1 VIFEGADR
9 RNVDFY
15 KIILFSFSSEGAIMI
30 QGSWRALVWIGL
42 SELFALSL
50 WFSASVIAPELIEVW
65 NLSSNSEAW
74 LSTSVP
80 IGFVIGALFSS
91 YFGVADRFNP
101 RKVFAV
107 SVFLGAILNA
117 LLILVDYAF
126 FGILLRIL
134 TGITLA
140 GVYPIAVKILSQWFP
155 QKRGFAIGL
164 LIAALTLGSSLPH
177 FVIMFFSSLN
187 WKLVIICTSVL
198 ALLSAI
204 IVTYIL
210 EDAPIM
216 SEKSPFSLKLI
227 KKVVTNKPV
236 MLANYGYFGHMWE
249 LYAMWTWLPAFL
261 TASFSA
267 YSPEFPHWFIAL
279 SSFISIGIAG
289 GIGCVVGGLISDK
302 IGRANLTIISMFISA
317 ICSILIGFTFGQFI
331 WITLIICMIWGMSV
345 ISDSAQFSAAV
356 SEIAEVEYVGT
367 ALTFQMCIGFLITIF
382 SINLIPIIQRIVGWE
397 WVFTILAIGPILGIV
412 FMVKYR
418 RYEINNQ
425 KV

>member
-1 VIFEGADR
+1 MIFEGEDR

-155 QKRGFAIGL
+155 KKRGFAIGI

-418 RYEINNQ
+418 RYEFNNQ
-425 KV
+425 KE

>member
-1 VIFEGADR
+1 VIFEGEDR

-140 GVYPIAVKILSQWFP
+140 GVYPIAVKVLSQWFP
-155 QKRGFAIGL
+155 KKRGFAIGI

-261 TASFSA
+261 SASFSA

-418 RYEINNQ
+418 RYEFNNQ

>member
-1 VIFEGADR
+1 
-9 RNVDFY
+9 
-15 KIILFSFSSEGAIMI
+15 MI

-42 SELFALSL
+42 SVLCALSL
-50 WFSASVIAPELIEVW
+50 WYSTSVIAPELIEVW

-74 LSTSVP
+74 LSSSVP

-101 RKVFAV
+101 RKVFAI
-107 SVFLGAILNA
+107 SAFIGAILNA
-117 LLILVDYAF
+117 LLVIVDSGF

-140 GVYPIAVKILSQWFP
+140 GVYPIAVKILSEWFP
-155 QKRGFAIGL
+155 RKRGLAIGI

-177 FVIMFFSSLN
+177 FIVMFFSSLS
-187 WKLVIICTSVL
+187 WKFVIICSSVL
-198 ALLSAI
+198 ALLSAFVI
-204 IVTYIL
+204 SFIL
-210 EDAPIM
+210 EDAPV
-216 SEKSPFSLKLI
+216 KSKRLPFSLKVI
-227 KKVVTNKPV
+227 KKVVMNKPV

-261 TASFSA
+261 TASFSI
-267 YSPEFPHWFIAL
+267 YSPEIPHWFIAL

-317 ICSILIGFTFGQFI
+317 ICSIIIGFTFGQFI
-331 WITLIICMIWGMSV
+331 WLTLIISIIWGVSV

-356 SEIAEVEYVGT
+356 SEIAEDEYVGT

-382 SINLIPIIQRIVGWE
+382 SINLIPIIQRMVGWE
-397 WVFTILAIGPILGIV
+397 WVFTILAIGPILGIIT
-412 FMVKYR
+412 MVKYR
-418 RYEINNQ
+418 RYEFNNE